1 MPVTCENSDSAISST
16 IRDSLGNYNGI
27 TKASNLGLTK
37 SQLSAALKQSILK
50 TIEYVDSPPGFGY
63 SIQDSLKAKYTVLR
77 PSDEEKTT
85 VSVGGKHILLIRKIE
100 NVNFEIAQ
108 VFPLLLFHCVTILT
122 SVTHSHIQH
131 TKKNHSFTSKSFFI
145 VKKKESERLE
155 MMVLCFC

>member
-37 SQLSAALKQSILK
+37 NQLSAALKQSILK

-77 PSDEEKTT
+77 PSDEEKAT
-85 VSVGGKHILLIRKIE
+85 VQSVGGKNILLKFQNG
-100 NVNFEIAQ
+100 NVNSNY
-108 VFPLLLFHCVTILT
+108 T
-122 SVTHSHIQH
+122 SFSASFVPFRYIYDLGNS
-131 TKKNHSFTSKSFFI
+131 KKRAKD
-145 VKKKESERLE
+145 EM
-155 MMVLCFC
+155 MMVLCFR